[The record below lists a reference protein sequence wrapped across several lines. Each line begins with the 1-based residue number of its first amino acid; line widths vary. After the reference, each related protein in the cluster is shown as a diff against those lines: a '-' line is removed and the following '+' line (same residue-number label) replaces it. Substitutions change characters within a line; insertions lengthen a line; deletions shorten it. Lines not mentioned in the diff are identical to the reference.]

1 MEDGKHLNFIT
12 HDFIEHCERESA
24 NNSASE
30 VPINKRE
37 EMRIIDDTQQGIV
50 YTLHKLQIQILALVR
65 IPLASLGEFGIRLRS
80 KSNMHVRLTLHEFI
94 LDLVPCSPL
103 ARIASRRLQSPV
115 KLPLLSVCQLKCF
128 VFFSDRVPDLLD

>member
-37 EMRIIDDTQQGIV
+37 DDEDYRRYATG
-50 YTLHKLQIQILALVR
+50 Y
-65 IPLASLGEFGIRLRS
+65 RLY
-80 KSNMHVRLTLHEFI
+80 
-94 LDLVPCSPL
+94 
-103 ARIASRRLQSPV
+103 IA
-115 KLPLLSVCQLKCF
+115 
-128 VFFSDRVPDLLD
+128 

>member
-12 HDFIEHCERESA
+12 YDFIEHCERESS

-30 VPINKRE
+30 DPINKRE
-37 EMRIIDDTQQGIV
+37 EMRIIDNTQQGIV

-65 IPLASLGEFGIRLRS
+65 IPLASLGEFDVRLGS
-80 KSNMHVRLTLHEFI
+80 KSNMHVRLTRLHEFS

-103 ARIASRRLQSPV
+103 ARIASRILQSPV
-115 KLPLLSVCQLKCF
+115 KLPLLSIC
-128 VFFSDRVPDLLD
+128 

>member
-30 VPINKRE
+30 VPVNKRE
-37 EMRIIDDTQQGIV
+37 EMRIIDDSGQGIV

-65 IPLASLGEFGIRLRS
+65 IPLASLGEFGLRLGS
-80 KSNMHVRLTLHEFI
+80 KSNMQVRLTRLHEFS
-94 LDLVPCSPL
+94 LDLVPCAPL
-103 ARIASRRLQSPV
+103 ARIASRRL
-115 KLPLLSVCQLKCF
+115 
-128 VFFSDRVPDLLD
+128 